1 MSVPQTGLK
10 KAKEAQEWGVCFKM
24 TQKAGQIIWCQKGFT
39 FNIYIPESFLEFTFI
54 VIRGATVPS
63 SNMENQ
69 LIE

>member
-24 TQKAGQIIWCQKGFT
+24 TQKAQIIWCQKRLYFQ
-39 FNIYIPESFLEFTFI
+39 YLHLMV
-54 VIRGATVPS
+54 VIKGATVPS